1 MAARLGFPFVAVTSS
16 KFVIVVVPVWRFV
29 RRLLVRLRSF
39 LKVVVIII
47 SIWGFLVR
55 WSLGHLLQ
63 QMLLRLLS

>member
-1 MAARLGFPFVAVTSS
+1 MKV
-16 KFVIVVVPVWRFV
+16 VIVVVPVWWFV
-29 RRLLVRLRSF
+29 WRLLVILRLFS
-39 LKVVVIII
+39 KVVVIVI